1 MPFRFRWNGIF
12 CTEVSGIFFDV
23 HAGGGKGKIHTVS
36 LHDIH
41 DVQVQV
47 VLHLQELGVDIGH
60 QIGGDQNVDAGIPKV
75 CQLHDVGAL
84 VGIRAGIQ
92 HGLQVFHQLFQLG
105 TGSIVGDA
113 KVELIGTHGAQGR
126 VLYRGGTDLAVGDD
140 IDGLIQ
146 RADAGGAEIDV
157 DHFTF
162 HTAHGDPVT
171 HREGLI
177 QQDDDAGKQVAGA
190 FLCSQ
195 RNGQADKS
203 GTGYDAA
210 DGKAVSEST

>member
-41 DVQVQV
+41 DIQVQV

-105 TGSIVGDA
+105 TGGVVGDA

-126 VLYRGGTDLAVGDD
+126 VLYRGGTDPDRLLKLNVNVS
-140 IDGLIQ
+140 LIGSVIYTVKILYS
-146 RADAGGAEIDV
+146 RITSSV
-157 DHFTF
+157 Y
-162 HTAHGDPVT
+162 
-171 HREGLI
+171 I
-177 QQDDDAGKQVAGA
+177 
-190 FLCSQ
+190 
-195 RNGQADKS
+195 
-203 GTGYDAA
+203 
-210 DGKAVSEST
+210 